1 MAQAQTRRSPALAV
15 SILAHAGVIAAALVV
30 LPHAPRSFKL
40 GEAVPVN
47 IVTSGPPAEL
57 APAVA
62 APEPAPAMTPEPVP
76 EEPAEPAPVS
86 PAPPAPT
93 PAPPP
98 KAAAQARPSPP
109 KPAPAPAPKPA
120 QAAPARPEPSFLD
133 SLAASLAGSHPA
145 STRASAGQTG
155 PNRPRTAAEA
165 QQGKGQDDHITASEL
180 GALREKLY
188 KLWNPNCQVEGG
200 AQVKVRVRIR
210 LTPDGRLS
218 APAQDVDN
226 LRSSSDPV
234 VAAAAQRAVSAV
246 GRGAPYTELNPEHY
260 AAWRDLILNFDAA
273 KACANR

>member
-1 MAQAQTRRSPALAV
+1 MSLVRTRRSSALAA
-15 SILAHAGVIAAALVV
+15 SILAHAALIAAALIV
-30 LPHAPRSFKL
+30 LPHTPRAFKL
-40 GEAVPVN
+40 GESVPVT

-57 APAVA
+57 APAIKS
-62 APEPAPAMTPEPVP
+62 PEPPAPAQAQTPVP
-76 EEPAEPAPVS
+76 QAPVQPAPVS
-86 PAPPAPT
+86 PAPPT
-93 PAPPP
+93 PEPRPPP
-98 KAAAQARPSPP
+98 KAQAPP
-109 KPAPAPAPKPA
+109 KPAQPAPTKPSK
-120 QAAPARPEPSFLD
+120 PEPSFLD
-133 SLAASLAGSHPA
+133 SLAASLAQSHPA
-145 STRASAGQTG
+145 TTQASAGQRG
-155 PNRPRTAAEA
+155 ADRPRTAAEA
-165 QQGKGQDDHITASEL
+165 ERGHGQDDHISASEL

-188 KLWNPNCQVEGG
+188 KLWNPNCQVEG
-200 AQVKVRVRIR
+200 ASKVKVRVRIR